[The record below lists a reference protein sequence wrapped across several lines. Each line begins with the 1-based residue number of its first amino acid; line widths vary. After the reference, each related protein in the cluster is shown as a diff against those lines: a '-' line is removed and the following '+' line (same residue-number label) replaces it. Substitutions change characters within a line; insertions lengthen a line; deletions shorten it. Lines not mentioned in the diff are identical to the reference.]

1 MRCYFSAES
10 ATSRR
15 QVSAVLFKP
24 NLPGINQR
32 AALSIRCHAKRTHL
46 RLVIVVLKEHSLF
59 RVPYRNA
66 AAAAGAVRPVH
77 CRLHRVVNKRDRCK
91 YLSAILSRHTG
102 RFDAAAVIG
111 ADLCFFFSG
120 YKAAS
125 RHVYILRV
133 LQRLSQLHWPFAD
146 TLPSSHIRS
155 SVLCWLPY
163 YYV

>member
-1 MRCYFSAES
+1 MRCYFSVES

-46 RLVIVVLKEHSLF
+46 RLVVVVLNEHSLF

-66 AAAAGAVRPVH
+66 AACGAVRRVH
-77 CRLHRVVNKRDRCK
+77 CRLHGVVNKRDRCK
-91 YLSAILSRHTG
+91 YLSAISSRHTG

-111 ADLCFFFSG
+111 ADLCFFSLG
-120 YKAAS
+120 EKQHHGMSTGWAS
-125 RHVYILRV
+125 
-133 LQRLSQLHWPFAD
+133 
-146 TLPSSHIRS
+146 
-155 SVLCWLPY
+155 
-163 YYV
+163 